1 MKLKETLKQHF
12 RVTLFITLLLG
23 VTIIGIT
30 YAYFSAKI
38 IGNTNDKSV
47 TIKAGKLELTY
58 DDGNGEVLAEK
69 IMPNTVVET
78 KTFSVKNTGNNNILD
93 YDVVLD
99 SISNDLINKSDL
111 TYVLTCEEHNEKN
124 EYIGVCNGNS
134 GDYPSSRTTLS
145 TNPIRVGYTHYYTLS
160 ITYKETYTDQSDD
173 MNKTIKGNIVIYDDT
188 EANADNT

>member
-134 GDYPSSRTTLS
+134 GD
-145 TNPIRVGYTHYYTLS
+145 
-160 ITYKETYTDQSDD
+160 
-173 MNKTIKGNIVIYDDT
+173 
-188 EANADNT
+188 